1 MVFLYT
7 FYQMI
12 IHYKHYT
19 EITNI
24 LLQTFSIFPLFLLCR
39 FFLISSLYQIYK
51 EKSISLAAP
60 VFEIVNQILF
70 MSSKLPKEDHG
81 YAKRIFRNLSS
92 PLYFEKTKKN
102 NKASISRKP
111 EFEFQ
116 RCFTAKTKNGI
127 AS

>member
-39 FFLISSLYQIYK
+39 FFLKSSLYQIYK
-51 EKSISLAAP
+51 EKSTSLAAP
-60 VFEIVNQILF
+60 VFEIINQ
-70 MSSKLPKEDHG
+70 KLPKEEHG

-92 PLYFEKTKKN
+92 NLYFEKTKK
-102 NKASISRKP
+102 KQSFYLKEA
-111 EFEFQ
+111 
-116 RCFTAKTKNGI
+116 
-127 AS
+127 